1 MILGL
6 DVSTSI
12 TGICVLDKEENI
24 VYNSAVDTRKYKNMY
39 EKAEKVKEKLEELKK
54 EYDINSIYIEKSL
67 QSFRS
72 GFSSAKV
79 LSTLSAFNGIVSWF
93 CYEIYGMSPEYISAS
108 SARKD
113 CGIKVPKGEKAKPFV
128 LGVLVKEGLI
138 SPEYTKKG
146 NPKPIYYDMSDAI
159 VIAKSGFKKSLD
171 NTPHS

>member
-1 MILGL
+1 
-6 DVSTSI
+6 
-12 TGICVLDKEENI
+12 
-24 VYNSAVDTRKYKNMY
+24 
-39 EKAEKVKEKLEELKK
+39 
-54 EYDINSIYIEKSL
+54 
-67 QSFRS
+67 
-72 GFSSAKV
+72 
-79 LSTLSAFNGIVSWF
+79 
-93 CYEIYGMSPEYISAS
+93 MSPEYISAS

-138 SPEYTKKG
+138 NPEYTKKG